1 MRQKRTRDLWFK
13 LKSTAISMYYGMNVK
28 TIAGKIS
35 QFLRLYHESLQS
47 LVQGY
52 REVTMDA
59 KGDFKFEKDGSTVQE
74 RMDAYESKLTE
85 YSSGLTQRAIKKK
98 EDFDK
103 KVKD

>member
-1 MRQKRTRDLWFK
+1 
-13 LKSTAISMYYGMNVK
+13 MYYWMNVK
-28 TIAGKIS
+28 TIFVKVY

-103 KVKD
+103 KVK